1 MAPCNCG
8 SKGNKLEYV
17 VAFSDGTSKTF
28 NTEVEAKIATQRKG
42 GTYRAQ
48 TKNR

>member
-8 SKGNKLEYV
+8 SKGNKLEFIV
-17 VAFSDGTSKTF
+17 QFPDGTSKVF

-42 GTYRAQ
+42 GTYQAR
-48 TKNR
+48 TKS